1 MRRKRE
7 LHGGFTEGD
16 GVDGEEEETEAGVLA
31 ALGWFQDRE
40 GKDFM
45 LPSGGE
51 RAEDSGEEATRG
63 AGEHGPCPVYLPH
76 PPCFYEYQM
85 QGFSVAWGY

>member
-1 MRRKRE
+1 MRE

-45 LPSGGE
+45 PLEGKEQRIREKKQP
-51 RAEDSGEEATRG
+51 EEPENTAPVLYISHIPHASMSTR
-63 AGEHGPCPVYLPH
+63 CKVS
-76 PPCFYEYQM
+76 Q
-85 QGFSVAWGY
+85 

>member
-1 MRRKRE
+1 MRE

-45 LPSGGE
+45 PLEVKEQRIREKKQP
-51 RAEDSGEEATRG
+51 EEPENTAPVLYICHIPHASMSTR
-63 AGEHGPCPVYLPH
+63 CKVS
-76 PPCFYEYQM
+76 Q
-85 QGFSVAWGY
+85 